1 MAETAGTLR
10 AAVQRL
16 VRDVNATYHTNAF
29 VLDML
34 SRVQRLINVGSQT
47 ILASA
52 TLTTAAN
59 QLIYTINSD
68 VAADAIDIMRVTS
81 NNEDIAKLTLNELNQ
96 IDRQWF
102 RKVGSR
108 FEAWA
113 QLGRT
118 LLVVYPAQS
127 VADSVTVTYSKLTTD
142 LSADGTNLEFSEE
155 ANLMVMDLTEAIL
168 LLRQRDIPQSTA
180 ALKRFIEKFSIASE
194 GTDLRNIEIK

>member
-10 AAVQRL
+10 AAVQRR
-16 VRDVNATYHTNAF
+16 VRDINATYHANAF

-47 ILASA
+47 ILATS

-68 VAADAIDIMRVTS
+68 VNAAAIDVMKVTS
-81 NNEDIAKLTLNELNQ
+81 NNEDLAKLTLSELNQ

-102 RKVGSR
+102 RKVGTR
-108 FEAWA
+108 FEAWV

-118 LLVVYPAQS
+118 LLVLYPSMS
-127 VADSVTVTYSKLTTD
+127 VADSVSVTYSKLTTD
-142 LSADGTNLEFSEE
+142 LSADGTALEFSEE
-155 ANLMVMDLTEAIL
+155 ANLMVMNLTEAIL
-168 LLRQRDIPQSTA
+168 LLRQRDMSRA
-180 ALKRFIEKFSIASE
+180 IAPINQFMEQFKLDSK
-194 GTDLRNIEIK
+194 GTDLRHVEIE